1 LPKGKNH
8 TGYWLLAIAIM
19 LLLYLLFESWQRS
32 RKIEEV
38 LKQTPLELRK

>member
-1 LPKGKNH
+1 LPKVKNH

-19 LLLYLLFESWQRS
+19 LLLYLLFESLQRS

-38 LKQTPLELRK
+38 LKQTPLETK